1 MFRNPLQVRANEAR
15 ALGGNSEPII
25 WIISGGMSNR
35 LGRSCPGDRK
45 MDSGKN
51 CALGAEMSFRLL
63 MEFSMFE
70 ASWSD
75 LKSDAV

>member
-1 MFRNPLQVRANEAR
+1 
-15 ALGGNSEPII
+15 
-25 WIISGGMSNR
+25 
-35 LGRSCPGDRK
+35 